1 MAVGRRHGSWRSNR
15 EQQKSETNKG
25 EPHGILLQAAK
36 RTSQLSPDGSMSTMT
51 QTGKTVPLQSPMNAG
66 PFWIMLLL
74 SSAPTSVE
82 WSKGSE
88 FQYRFRQI
96 LLQKSMIGWARHG
109 LLASVPK
116 PERTASA
123 HRWSN
128 HEGHAAKA
136 GRRNHAFAGNP
147 KITISSNLMM
157 TSNPFAWAWPHPL
170 ESGLCQN
177 RGALLEVVVIA
188 LGQDDDCFWI
198 RAARYPM
205 WIGDH
210 AVPPEIIGGS
220 EIGAGKVESESSN
233 AC

>member
-1 MAVGRRHGSWRSNR
+1 MKQPRRPRCEGWS
-15 EQQKSETNKG
+15 
-25 EPHGILLQAAK
+25 
-36 RTSQLSPDGSMSTMT
+36 SQSRLR
-51 QTGKTVPLQSPMNAG
+51 
-66 PFWIMLLL
+66 W
-74 SSAPTSVE
+74 
-82 WSKGSE
+82 
-88 FQYRFRQI
+88 
-96 LLQKSMIGWARHG
+96 
-109 LLASVPK
+109 K
-116 PERTASA
+116 PEDHDLVELNDDIKSIRVS
-123 HRWSN
+123 
-128 HEGHAAKA
+128 
-136 GRRNHAFAGNP
+136 
-147 KITISSNLMM
+147 L
-157 TSNPFAWAWPHPL
+157 PHPL